1 MSSCSS
7 YRAIL
12 LLPSWGKILHQ
23 SLRPAL
29 KRHFE
34 DRSPTLQLGGKTG
47 ISVVFGSHL
56 IRGAARVA
64 AASGRTHFTLFTDI
78 ASAFYTVIQQMVA
91 RCGGE
96 PPSSDTIA
104 RATSGL
110 KLSAEE
116 AAALGRHLLEPTAMS
131 TSGASTWLE
140 ALTSRLQED
149 NFFVL
154 RGDSKAV
161 LTARGSRPGSSWADL
176 VFAEVIARVLQRSQ
190 RPRKSAPKLSRD
202 PVGSRCLPSLGADQK
217 PLDVSFG
224 RNIKD
229 AVQARPSAGNR
240 TRGLDARGV

>member
-1 MSSCSS
+1 M
-7 YRAIL
+7 
-12 LLPSWGKILHQ
+12 
-23 SLRPAL
+23 
-29 KRHFE
+29 
-34 DRSPTLQLGGKTG
+34 
-47 ISVVFGSHL
+47 FGSHL

-110 KLSAEE
+110 KLSAE

-176 VFAEVIARVLQRSQ
+176 VFAEVIARVLQRRNELQNEGHGYSQ
-190 RPRKSAPKLSRD
+190 PF
-202 PVGSRCLPSLGADQK
+202 VLPWDGRRSLEGVSE
-217 PLDVSFG
+217 PSEELTLDD
-224 RNIKD
+224 I
-229 AVQARPSAGNR
+229 
-240 TRGLDARGV
+240 LL